1 MAYFIY
7 WSSFLR
13 VFPPIG
19 NEDFDHQDPGFI
31 IDYDN
36 YYMPDEDINEFLET
50 YLENSEGS
58 DLDLESL
65 TEEFN
70 LFTVYIVFCK
80 FWVEKIA
87 KSFLDLGQGPREGL
101 KPSPPCPNNDF
112 FSEYIQKWIV
122 WGN

>member
-19 NEDFDHQDPGFI
+19 NEDFDLQDPGFI

-80 FWVEKIA
+80 FWVKNRR
-87 KSFLDLGQGPREGL
+87 KFSWSGSTGGL
-101 KPSPPCPNNDF
+101 KPSSPCPSNDI
-112 FSEYIQKWIV
+112 FSEYI
-122 WGN
+122 

>member
-19 NEDFDHQDPGFI
+19 NEDFDLQDPGFI

-36 YYMPDEDINEFLET
+36 YYMPDEEINEFLEI
-50 YLENSEGS
+50 YLENVEES
-58 DLDLESL
+58 DLDMESL

-80 FWVEKIA
+80 FRVKN
-87 KSFLDLGQGPREGL
+87 R
-101 KPSPPCPNNDF
+101 
-112 FSEYIQKWIV
+112 
-122 WGN
+122 

>member
-65 TEEFN
+65 TVEFN

-80 FWVEKIA
+80 FWVKNRRKFSWSGSTGGPETLP
-87 KSFLDLGQGPREGL
+87 SFPE
-101 KPSPPCPNNDF
+101 
-112 FSEYIQKWIV
+112 
-122 WGN
+122 